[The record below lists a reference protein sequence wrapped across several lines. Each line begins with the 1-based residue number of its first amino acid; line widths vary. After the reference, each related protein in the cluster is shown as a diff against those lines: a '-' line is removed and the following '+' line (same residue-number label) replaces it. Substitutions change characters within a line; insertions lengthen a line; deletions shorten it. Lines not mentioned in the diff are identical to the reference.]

1 MKETVMKKTLIGI
14 SFAAAS
20 MMGSALASAQE
31 TLKVAFIDPLSG
43 PFADVGELMLSHIRF
58 AIEDI
63 NAKGGVLNGV
73 KLDLMILDNKLSAQE
88 SLTALQAAI
97 DAGARVVFTGGS
109 GSSAVSAMV
118 EAANKHNDRN
128 PDKAILIVNHSSI
141 DPDLTGKHCSFWH
154 FTTEANTAMKMK
166 ALTSFMTE
174 KKDIKK
180 VYLLNQDY
188 AHGRVWAR
196 LGKEM
201 LAGAGPDVQFV
212 GEDFHPIGKVKDFSP
227 YVSKIKASGA
237 DTVITGNWGGDLNL
251 FIKGAADAGMNLRFI
266 NHSAGALPGSVFAV
280 SQAKLGQLTWV
291 GEWHQNVES
300 PKVAPVAAA
309 YKQRFNKPFLA
320 PRMDLT
326 PRMVAAAINKANS
339 TSPVKIALALEDM
352 TYPSIV
358 GDVTMR
364 KEDHQL
370 LLPQTVSTV
379 APMDGKT
386 VKFGVEGTSYGFR
399 TETVVEGKNL
409 ALPTECKMRR
419 PTGA

>member
-1 MKETVMKKTLIGI
+1 MKKTLIGI
-14 SFAAAS
+14 SLAAAS
-20 MMGSALASAQE
+20 MMGSAVASAQE

-63 NAKGGVLNGV
+63 NAKGGVLNGM
-73 KLDLMILDNKLSAQE
+73 KLDLMTLDNKLSAQE

-174 KKDIKK
+174 KQDIKK

-188 AHGRVWAR
+188 AHGRVWAK

-201 LAGAGPDVQFV
+201 LAGARSDVQFV

-251 FIKGAADAGMNLRFI
+251 FIKAAADAGMNLRFI
-266 NHSAGALPGSVFAV
+266 NHSAGALPGAVFAV

-320 PRMDLT
+320 PRMDMT

-339 TSPVKIALALEDM
+339 TSPIKIALALEGM

-379 APMDGKT
+379 APVDGKT
-386 VKFGVEGTSYGFR
+386 VKFGVEGTNYGFR

-419 PTGA
+419 PAGA

>member
-1 MKETVMKKTLIGI
+1 MKKRLARMVFCTLGVL
-14 SFAAAS
+14 
-20 MMGSALASAQE
+20 GSAHVAAQE
-31 TLKVAFIDPLSG
+31 TLKIAFIDPLSG

-73 KLDLMILDNKLSAQE
+73 KMELMTLDNKLSAQE
-88 SLTALQAAI
+88 SITALQTAI
-97 DAGARVVFTGGS
+97 DSGARVVITGGS

-118 EAANKHNDRN
+118 EAANKNNERN

-166 ALTSFMTE
+166 ALTSFMKE
-174 KKDIKK
+174 KQDIRK

-188 AHGRVWAR
+188 AHGRVWAK

-201 LAGAGPDVQFV
+201 LGNARRDVQFV

-227 YVSKIKASGA
+227 YVAKIKASGA
-237 DTVITGNWGGDLNL
+237 DTIITGNWGADLNL
-251 FIKGAADAGMNLRFI
+251 LVKAAADAGNNLRFI
-266 NHSAGALPGSVFAV
+266 NHSAGALPGAVFAV

-291 GEWHQNVES
+291 GEWHQNVDS
-300 PKVAPVAAA
+300 PKVAAVASA
-309 YKQRFNKPFLA
+309 YKQRFNKPFLS
-320 PRMDLT
+320 PRMDMT
-326 PRMVAAAINKANS
+326 PRMIAAAVNAAGSIQ
-339 TSPVKIALALEDM
+339 PLKIALALEGM

-379 APMDGKT
+379 APVDGKL
-386 VKFGVEGTSYGFR
+386 VKSGVEGTAYGFR
-399 TETVVEGKNL
+399 TEVVVDGKDL
-409 ALPTECKMRR
+409 ALPSECKMRR
-419 PTGA
+419 PSGA

>member
-1 MKETVMKKTLIGI
+1 MKKALIGI
-14 SFAAAS
+14 SLAVAS

-73 KLDLMILDNKLSAQE
+73 KLDLMTLDNKLSAQE

-174 KKDIKK
+174 KQDIKK
-180 VYLLNQDY
+180 IYLLNQDY

-201 LAGAGPDVQFV
+201 LAGARPDVQFV

-251 FIKGAADAGMNLRFI
+251 FIKAAADAGMNLRFI

-339 TSPVKIALALEDM
+339 TSPLKIALALEGM
-352 TYPSIV
+352 TYPSVV

>member
-1 MKETVMKKTLIGI
+1 MKKALIGI
-14 SFAAAS
+14 SLAVAS

-97 DAGARVVFTGGS
+97 DAGAHVVFTGGS

-174 KKDIKK
+174 KQDIKK

-201 LAGAGPDVQFV
+201 LAGARPDVQFV

-251 FIKGAADAGMNLRFI
+251 FIKAAADAGMNLRFI

-339 TSPVKIALALEDM
+339 TSPLKIALALEGM
-352 TYPSIV
+352 TYPSVV

-399 TETVVEGKNL
+399 TDTVVEGKHL

>member
-1 MKETVMKKTLIGI
+1 MMRKALAGMAIGI
-14 SFAAAS
+14 
-20 MMGSALASAQE
+20 LACLHAQAQSPAQDNI
-31 TLKVAFIDPLSG
+31 KVAFIDPLSG
-43 PFADVGELMLSHIRF
+43 PFADVGDLMLAHIRF

-63 NAKGGVLNGV
+63 NARGGVLNGA
-73 KLDLMILDNKLSAQE
+73 KFELMVLDNKLSAQE

-97 DAGARVVFTGGS
+97 DAGAKVVFTGGS

-118 EAANKHNDRN
+118 DAANKHNERN
-128 PDKAILIVNHSSI
+128 PDRAILIVNHSSI

-166 ALTSFMTE
+166 ALTGFM
-174 KKDIKK
+174 KDQADIKK

-188 AHGRVWAR
+188 AHGRVWAK
-196 LGKEM
+196 LGKDM
-201 LAGAGPDVQFV
+201 LSAARPDVQFV
-212 GEDFHPIGKVKDFSP
+212 GEDLHPIGKVKDFSP
-227 YVSKIKASGA
+227 YVAKIKAAGA
-237 DTVITGNWGGDLNL
+237 DTVITGNWGGDLTL
-251 FIKGAADAGMNLRFI
+251 LLKAAADSSANLRYI
-266 NHSAGALPGSVFAV
+266 NHSAGALPGAVLAV

-300 PKVAPVAAA
+300 ARVAPVANA
-309 YKQRFNKPFLA
+309 YKQRYNKPFLA
-320 PRMDLT
+320 PRMDLS
-326 PRMVAAAINKANS
+326 PRMVAAAIDKARS
-339 TSPVKIALALEDM
+339 AEPLKIALALEGM

-379 APMDGKT
+379 APVDGKT
-386 VKFGVEGTSYGFR
+386 VKSGVEGTNYGFR
-399 TETVVEGKNL
+399 TERVVEGKDL

-419 PTGA
+419 PAGA

>member
-1 MKETVMKKTLIGI
+1 MRKAIAGI
-14 SFAAAS
+14 SIAVLGAF
-20 MMGSALASAQE
+20 SALTSPIASAQE

-58 AIEDI
+58 AVEDI

-73 KLDLMILDNKLSAQE
+73 KLDLMTLDNKLSAQE

-109 GSSAVSAMV
+109 GSSAVGAMV

-141 DPDLTGKHCSFWH
+141 DPDLTGKNCSFWH
-154 FTTEANTAMKMK
+154 FTTEASTAMKMK
-166 ALTSFMTE
+166 ALTSFMKE
-174 KKDIKK
+174 KQDIKK

-188 AHGRVWAR
+188 AHGRVWAK

-201 LAGAGPDVQFV
+201 LAGARSDVQFV

-227 YVSKIKASGA
+227 YVAKIKATGA
-237 DTVITGNWGGDLNL
+237 DTIITGNWGGDLNL
-251 FIKGAADAGMNLRFI
+251 FIKAAADAGMNLRYV

-291 GEWHQNVES
+291 GEWHQNVDS
-300 PKVAPVAAA
+300 PKVAPIAAA

-326 PRMVAAAINKANS
+326 PRIVAAAINKANS
-339 TSPVKIALALEDM
+339 TSPLKIALALEGM
-352 TYPSIV
+352 TYPSII

-364 KEDHQL
+364 KDDHQL

-379 APMDGKT
+379 VPADGKT
-386 VKFGVEGTSYGFR
+386 VKFGVEGTNYGFR
-399 TETVVEGKNL
+399 TEAVLDGKDL

-419 PTGA
+419 PAGA

>member
-1 MKETVMKKTLIGI
+1 MKKALIGI
-14 SFAAAS
+14 SLAAAS
-20 MMGSALASAQE
+20 MMSSGLASAQD

-73 KLDLMILDNKLSAQE
+73 KLDLMTLDNKLSAQE

-174 KKDIKK
+174 KQDIKK

-188 AHGRVWAR
+188 AHGRVWAK

-201 LAGAGPDVQFV
+201 LSGARPDVQFV

-237 DTVITGNWGGDLNL
+237 DMVITGNWGGDLTL
-251 FIKGAADAGMNLRFI
+251 FIKAAADAGMNLRFI
-266 NHSAGALPGSVFAV
+266 NHSAGALPGAVFAV

-379 APMDGKT
+379 APVDGKT
-386 VKFGVEGTSYGFR
+386 VKFGVEGTNYGFR
-399 TETVVEGKNL
+399 TDTVVEGKNL

-419 PTGA
+419 PAGA

>member
-1 MKETVMKKTLIGI
+1 MMKTALACIAFGTFGAL
-14 SFAAAS
+14 AAS
-20 MMGSALASAQE
+20 TAQAQE
-31 TLKVAFIDPLSG
+31 TVKVAFIDPLSG

-58 AIEDI
+58 AVEDI
-63 NAKGGVLNGV
+63 NAKGGVLNGS
-73 KLDLMILDNKLSAQE
+73 KLDLMVLDNKLSAQE

-97 DAGARVVFTGGS
+97 DAGAKVVFTGGS

-118 EAANKHNDRN
+118 EAANKHNERN

-166 ALTSFMTE
+166 ALTAFM
-174 KKDIKK
+174 KDQQDIKK
-180 VYLLNQDY
+180 VYLFNQDY
-188 AHGRVWAR
+188 AHGRVWAK

-201 LAGAGPDVQFV
+201 LSQARPDVQFV
-212 GEDFHPIGKVKDFSP
+212 GEDFHAIGKVKDFSP
-227 YVSKIKASGA
+227 YVAKIKASGA
-237 DTVITGNWGGDLNL
+237 DTVITGNWGGDLTL
-251 FIKGAADAGMNLRFI
+251 LLKSAADSGMNLRYI
-266 NHSAGALPGSVFAV
+266 NHSAGALPGAVLAV

-300 PKVAPVAAA
+300 AKIAPVAAA

-320 PRMDLT
+320 PRMDMS
-326 PRMVAAAINKANS
+326 PRMVAAAINKAKS
-339 TSPVKIALALEDM
+339 TDAVKIALALENM

-379 APMDGKT
+379 APVDGKT
-386 VKFGVEGTSYGFR
+386 VKFGVEGTNYG
-399 TETVVEGKNL
+399 
-409 ALPTECKMRR
+409 
-419 PTGA
+419 

>member
-1 MKETVMKKTLIGI
+1 MKKALTCIAFGVL
-14 SFAAAS
+14 SAAAQAEDS
-20 MMGSALASAQE
+20 F
-31 TLKVAFIDPLSG
+31 KVAFIDPLSG

-63 NAKGGVLNGV
+63 NAKGGVLNGT
-73 KLDLMILDNKLSAQE
+73 KMELITLDNKLAAQE
-88 SLTALQAAI
+88 SLTALQSAI

-109 GSSAVSAMV
+109 GSSVVSAMV
-118 EAANKHNDRN
+118 DAATKHNERN

-166 ALTSFMTE
+166 ALTAFM
-174 KKDIKK
+174 KDQQDIKK

-188 AHGRVWAR
+188 AHGRVWAK
-196 LGKEM
+196 LGREM
-201 LAGAGPDVQFV
+201 LGAARPDVQFV
-212 GEDFHPIGKVKDFSP
+212 GEDFHAIGKVKDFSP
-227 YVSKIKASGA
+227 YVAKIKATGA
-237 DTVITGNWGGDLNL
+237 DTVITGNWGGDLTL
-251 FIKGAADAGMNLRFI
+251 LLKAAADAGSNLRYI
-266 NHSAGALPGSVFAV
+266 NHSAGALPGAVLAV

-300 PKVAPVAAA
+300 AKIAPVAAA

-320 PRMDLT
+320 PRMDMS
-326 PRMVAAAINKANS
+326 PRMIAAAVNKAGS
-339 TSPVKIALALEDM
+339 TSPLKIALALEGM

-379 APMDGKT
+379 APVDGKM
-386 VKFGVEGTSYGFR
+386 VKFGVEGTNFGFR
-399 TETVVEGKNL
+399 TDRVVEGKDL

-419 PTGA
+419 PAGA